1 TSVLIVVRH
10 CRLPYEKKI
19 PAGLIGA
26 YFCFICLLIPS
37 LLFSQNLRNDVRPF
51 VNIVFDVVPF
61 LLAWFGIVEKKQ
73 IIPLIAALAF
83 SLTISSLSIIYQGIV
98 LGVDSATRFSSFGYI
113 CMATAGFTAV
123 ILPLLGVV
131 VLERR
136 GLNPWLKAGLTA
148 AIFIG
153 VLAVVINMNRGVWM
167 AMIIVTIIYLWV
179 KLREK
184 SGWNVA
190 VLILLSCSIIII
202 TLVPPFRDRA
212 ESVWNDGV
220 SLCRSYQLI
229 FKDNPTD
236 EFNKIVGST
245 GKMVPER
252 IYMWNGAWRMFHE
265 HPWNGVGLGSVG
277 EIFQSGRGYI
287 SPLAYS
293 PAEFVHA
300 HNNFLQFLA
309 AAGIPGLLGFVILFI
324 FVLWMSIRR
333 YIKFP
338 ETVWNLAGL
347 LVTVSFLIQGLT
359 EYNYVHSALVRLY
372 WFIFGI
378 CMVASCLHSDSAGII
393 RQKTEGNFA

>member
-1 TSVLIVVRH
+1 
-10 CRLPYEKKI
+10 
-19 PAGLIGA
+19 
-26 YFCFICLLIPS
+26 
-37 LLFSQNLRNDVRPF
+37 
-51 VNIVFDVVPF
+51 
-61 LLAWFGIVEKKQ
+61 
-73 IIPLIAALAF
+73 
-83 SLTISSLSIIYQGIV
+83 
-98 LGVDSATRFSSFGYI
+98 
-113 CMATAGFTAV
+113 MATAGFTAV

-245 GKMVPER
+245 GKWCRKEY
-252 IYMWNGAWRMFHE
+252 ICGTAH
-265 HPWNGVGLGSVG
+265 GVC
-277 EIFQSGRGYI
+277 FT
-287 SPLAYS
+287 
-293 PAEFVHA
+293 
-300 HNNFLQFLA
+300 N
-309 AAGIPGLLGFVILFI
+309 IPG
-324 FVLWMSIRR
+324 M
-333 YIKFP
+333 
-338 ETVWNLAGL
+338 
-347 LVTVSFLIQGLT
+347 
-359 EYNYVHSALVRLY
+359 ALVWDQWAKYFNPAGVISHHWLIPPQSLCTLII
-372 WFIFGI
+372 IFCNYSRI
-378 CMVASCLHSDSAGII
+378 TLRH
-393 RQKTEGNFA
+393 